1 MARLIDDSGD
11 RYPSGRRKQPLG
23 MRTGGA
29 AWKQVHQEL
38 AVVGL
43 HFLTERGYG
52 GMIMDDVAEGAG
64 VAKRTIYRHYPAKI
78 ELGVAAV
85 KEMPTYGQ
93 LEPSEAPMEEQ
104 LREFIGWTYAHEASL
119 PLVLAT
125 AIAHSGS
132 DPELLA
138 AVKEHVLIPRE
149 AAFAAHLKRGQD
161 MGEIKA
167 DIKPAAVSALST
179 GMQFDHFTGLHPWSS
194 DESGTDYAMSIIWPM
209 LRAQ

>member
-1 MARLIDDSGD
+1 MTQLTDDSSD

-23 MRTGGA
+23 VRTGGA
-29 AWKQVHQEL
+29 AWNQVHQEL
-38 AVVGL
+38 AVVAL

-52 GMIMDDVAEGAG
+52 GMAMDDVAEGAG

-85 KEMPTYGQ
+85 RQMPTYGHF
-93 LEPSEAPMEEQ
+93 EPAEGPMEQQ
-104 LREFIGWTYAHEASL
+104 LRDYIGWTYAIDASL

-132 DPELLA
+132 DPQLLA

-161 MGEIKA
+161 TGEIKA
-167 DIKPAAVSALST
+167 DIKPAAISALST

-209 LRAQ
+209 LRP

>member
-23 MRTGGA
+23 IRTGGA

-43 HFLTERGYG
+43 HFLTERGYD

-78 ELGVAAV
+78 ELGVAAI
-85 KEMPTYGQ
+85 KQMPTYGQ
-93 LEPSEAPMEEQ
+93 LEPSEGSMEEQ
-104 LREFIGWTYAHEASL
+104 LREFIGWTYSHEASL

-149 AAFAAHLKRGQD
+149 EAFAAHLKRGQD